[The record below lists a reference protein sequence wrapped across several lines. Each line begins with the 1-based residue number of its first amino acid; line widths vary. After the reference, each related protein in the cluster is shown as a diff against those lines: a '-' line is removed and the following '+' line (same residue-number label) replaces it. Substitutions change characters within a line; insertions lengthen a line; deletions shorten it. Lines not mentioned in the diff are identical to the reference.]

1 MNPIKLSRQLQ
12 DTLVSYLTTT
22 FDVNRDGQEP
32 ALAAFIKGS
41 LSEPRSL
48 FSGPYLELTPPYKT
62 AETLE
67 QLAAAGVVSSALLQM
82 QCFRQGRPLPIDAPL
97 YTHQAAAIRRL
108 CTEGR
113 NLVVSSGTGSG
124 KTECFLIPILN
135 DLLIDPEP
143 GVRAVLVYPL
153 NALVNDQLDRMRVLL
168 RGTDIT
174 FGRYTSEL
182 EQNSERAC
190 RQMEKE
196 WREMDPAQ
204 RALYDQYPL
213 PNEII
218 GRDQIQ
224 EQSKLP
230 QILITNYA
238 MLEYLLLR
246 PQDNPL
252 FTQGRWRFI
261 VLDEAHTYAGAQGIE
276 VGLLMR
282 RLKLRLGAE
291 PGKMRCI
298 ATSATL
304 TNDKAKDAC
313 QFAEALFG
321 EEFAANDVIFGE
333 LDHDYVPPAAPRRPT
348 ASVYVHDEFEDLI
361 RSVRQEQWES
371 ADEIALLMYEIGLID
386 ASELELADQCP
397 TPRFLWEVLRG
408 NEDLSNLRSLMAQA
422 GQPVEVETVA
432 DQLFHDR
439 LPPKQQQ
446 DALYH
451 LIELAAMARPEL
463 DKPSLLPARYHLFVR
478 PPQGIGVCLNPTC
491 VVKHPNNGW
500 SKLFAI
506 PRETCDVCQSPV
518 YPLWVCR
525 TCGQVYVRLQKTG
538 KQYLS
543 NADPQVEPQ
552 ANYAT
557 WRPIHENLALADEEM
572 EQDDEDSLVGSSDES
587 VLKQEELRVCMVCR
601 QKVNSTGRC
610 GCESASGQVAV
621 LYLLIEERPGKKGKN
636 PGIQQTPVQKL
647 HECGRCHSRAIKGT
661 EIATDITMD
670 GRTPLAVL
678 TGNLYRELPESPQA
692 EVRNKPG
699 GGRKLISFYDSRQG
713 AAQFAAFMQD
723 VVNQQAYRRIVIEAV
738 NSSATAT
745 FWPDTE
751 KVSEKCLELALRYRV
766 LSNDLGIS
774 EPSLPTSARNLNQN
788 QRERLLRHMR
798 KHLLAEITTE
808 LRTRLALET
817 IGLLSVQYCESD
829 RMPDFESLG
838 AKIGLTSV
846 EARTLVEY
854 MLDELRR
861 GKVVTL
867 PEGVNRD
874 DPIFGR
880 NKFSPRVVRQDAGAN
895 EVAWIGKTNRQRR
908 RLLVA
913 KVLRHKELP
922 ADDESVVRVLRGILD
937 WLIQQ
942 TDILDVSRPADG
954 YQIRHDRLFFCTDAH
969 WCRCDQCQRLSS
981 RGDALPCP
989 HVHCRGTLRPI
1000 EQRERSN
1007 FHYDDLCQ
1015 KLVPLRVEEHTAQL
1029 DPAKG
1034 RDYQNK
1040 FKGGD
1045 INMLSC
1051 STTFELGIDLGDLQ
1065 AVVMN
1070 NIPPTVANYKQRAG
1084 RAGRRAGGTAFILA
1098 WASNR
1103 PHDQT
1108 YFRTPAEIIGG
1119 QVRVPFIDIQN
1130 PIVIQRHANAIL
1142 LSEFLRHCAAHG
1154 EQYDKSAGAFFDAQV
1169 PGGGYYQTM
1178 PQWIVEK
1185 KGSLFLLLE
1194 QYSNAVKGTFDPAK
1208 SLELYAHQ
1216 VKEKGYDHYQTIA
1229 DFYKGIRN
1237 TLVQQL
1243 TTAVDSGGAS
1253 GDEEE
1258 FHKWIKRY
1266 RELLDRLQSEDTIN
1280 YLSDRG
1286 VLPSYSFPLHVVELR
1301 LPYDLGGSKDLRLQ
1315 RSLEMAIREYAPG
1328 QEVVADKRIWRS
1340 EGLDFFGKEP
1350 QVFAY
1355 HICPTCNHLRLVE
1368 TPGKALDQI
1377 DKPCPVCQ
1385 TPPPRGKWPQYHYIQ
1400 PDGFRASND
1409 CGQAAGQYV
1418 DRQPNLMR
1426 SALVPRPIATHPV
1439 SQVLALGYDR
1449 TGALL
1454 YVNEGMNGGGFKIC
1468 PKCGKQLRGNKC
1480 NGRLNGKPCTGVIP
1494 HEARYALGFKQD
1506 TDTLHMRF
1514 AGAPHILLPEPDNLS
1529 FWLSLTYAIL
1539 QGASRALQIER
1550 KDIEGLL
1557 FPEQAGSYWRQSIV
1571 LYDKVPGGAGHVK
1584 RIQDEIDRVIAAAI
1598 EIVSCSCEKS
1608 CYRCLREYGNQFE
1621 HHLLDRN
1628 PMLNFLRALDAD
1640 LQQTRFG
1647 NSSGL
1652 HPVAAVNQA
1661 AWLWEVIERSQQEL
1675 VLFAECVT
1683 LGSPVT
1689 EDVTWLDLFHI
1700 LLTRNIKVRLY
1711 LHALPDQATGDATAM
1726 AIAAHL
1732 RLLMRKGLDL
1742 RQTNRFLSWLA
1753 VVDPDTPV
1761 PSAIRSASEAAV
1773 ELGGEI
1779 STQLSITNRPNDV
1792 AKSWDAM
1799 MGYKARIVEFA
1810 ELKEPGDTTVREVL
1824 PDNRPHDEAEY
1835 FAAFYAEPVRGMI
1848 VSDRYLHDHE
1858 RIVNRLGAHI
1868 KLASQQGALKWV
1880 IVKTRQEGN
1889 EQQQA
1894 VSQLNSLFPSVKIKF
1909 EYGYSAVHDRFI
1921 EVTRVTHQ
1929 KSRVIIGRGLDFI
1942 QQDGSVR
1949 HTFIVFQDLL
1959 DGGLW

>member
-32 ALAAFIKGS
+32 ALAAFIKQS

-48 FSGPYLELTPPYKT
+48 FAGPYLELTPPYKT

-67 QLAAAGVVSSALLQM
+67 QLAAAGVVSPKLLQM

-97 YTHQAAAIRRL
+97 YTHQAAAIRKL
-108 CTEGR
+108 CAEDH

-168 RGTDIT
+168 RGTGIT

-182 EQNSERAC
+182 EQDSERAR

-204 RALYDQYPL
+204 RALFDQYPL

-224 EQSKLP
+224 EQGELP

-291 PGKMRCI
+291 PGKTRCI

-304 TNDKAKDAC
+304 TNDEAKDAC

-321 EEFAANDVIFGE
+321 EEFATDDVVFGE

-348 ASVYVHDEFEDLI
+348 ASVYVHDEFEGLI

-386 ASELELADQCP
+386 SADLNLADQCP
-397 TPRFLWEVLRG
+397 TPQFLWEVLRG
-408 NEDLSNLRSLMAQA
+408 NEDLTNLRNLMAQA
-422 GQPVEVETVA
+422 GQPIEVETVA

-439 LPPKQQQ
+439 LPPEQQQ

-451 LIELAAMARPEL
+451 LIELAAMARPEV

-478 PPQGIGVCLNPTC
+478 PPQGIWVCLNPTC
-491 VVKHPNNGW
+491 AAKHPDNGW
-500 SKLFAI
+500 SKLFAT

-518 YPLWVCR
+518 YPLLVCR

-543 NADPQVEPQ
+543 NAAPQVEPQ
-552 ANYAT
+552 ANYVT

-587 VLKQEELRVCMVCR
+587 ILKQEELRVCMVCR
-601 QKVNSTGRC
+601 QKVSSNGKC
-610 GCESASGQVAV
+610 GCESASGQVAT
-621 LYLLIEERPGKKGKN
+621 LHLLIEERPVKKGKN
-636 PGIQQTPVQKL
+636 PGTQQTPVQKL
-647 HECGRCHSRAIKGT
+647 HECGRCHSRALKGT
-661 EIATDITMD
+661 EIATDIKMD

-738 NSSATAT
+738 SNSASAS

-751 KVSEKCLELALRYRV
+751 KVSEECLELALRYRV
-766 LSNDLGIS
+766 VNNDLSIGQ
-774 EPSLPTSARNLNQN
+774 PSLPTNARNLNQN
-788 QRERLLRHMR
+788 QRERLMRHMR
-798 KHLLAEITTE
+798 KHLFAEITTE

-817 IGLLSVQYCESD
+817 IGLLSVQYYESD

-838 AKIGLTSV
+838 AKIGLSPV
-846 EARTLVEY
+846 EAHTLVEY

-880 NKFSPRVVRQDAGAN
+880 NKFSPRLVRQDAGAN

-913 KVLRHKELP
+913 KILRFKGLP
-922 ADDESVVRVLRGILD
+922 ADDESVARVLGSILD

-954 YQIRHDRLFFCTDAH
+954 YQIRHDRLFFRTNAH

-1000 EQRERSN
+1000 EQLEWSN
-1007 FHYDDLCQ
+1007 FHYDDLRQ
-1015 KLVPLRVEEHTAQL
+1015 ELVPLRVEEHTAQL
-1029 DPAKG
+1029 DPDKG

-1154 EQYDKSAGAFFDAQV
+1154 DKYDKSTGAFFDAQI

-1178 PQWIVEK
+1178 AQWINERHELL
-1185 KGSLFLLLE
+1185 LFLLGR
-1194 QYSNAVKGTFDPAK
+1194 YSDAVNNTLDPGK
-1208 SLELYAHQ
+1208 SLELYMHQ
-1216 VKEKGYDHYQTIA
+1216 VREKGHEHYQKIA
-1229 DFYKGIRN
+1229 DYYKEIRLDLAQQQVDLILAGGISIEESSIR
-1237 TLVQQL
+1237 QEL
-1243 TTAVDSGGAS
+1243 TR
-1253 GDEEE
+1253 
-1258 FHKWIKRY
+1258 FQR
-1266 RELLDRLQSEDTIN
+1266 LLERLQGEDAIN

-1301 LPYDLGGSKDLRLQ
+1301 LPYFLAESKDLRLQ

-1328 QEVVADKRIWRS
+1328 QEIVADKRIWKS

-1385 TPPPRGKWPQYHYIQ
+1385 TPPPRGKWPQYQYIQ

-1409 CGQAAGQYV
+1409 SGQAAGQYV

-1426 SALVPRPIATHPV
+1426 SALVPRPIATHPI

-1449 TGALL
+1449 AGALL
-1454 YVNEGMNGGGFKIC
+1454 YVNEGLNGGGFKIC

-1480 NGRLNGKPCTGVIP
+1480 DGRLNGKPCTGVIP
-1494 HEARYALGFKQD
+1494 HEAKYALGFKQD

-1514 AGAPHILLPEPDNLS
+1514 TSAPHILLPEPDNLS

-1598 EIVSCSCEKS
+1598 EIVSCTCEKS

-1621 HHLLDRN
+1621 HHMLDRN
-1628 PMLNFLRALDAD
+1628 PILNFLRALDAD
-1640 LQQTRFG
+1640 LQQTLLG

-1661 AWLWEVIERSQQEL
+1661 AWLWEVIQRSQQEL

-1683 LGSPVT
+1683 LDSPVAD
-1689 EDVTWLDLFHI
+1689 DVTWLDLLQQ
-1700 LLTRNIKVRLY
+1700 LLTRNVKVRLY
-1711 LHALPDQATGDATAM
+1711 LHALPDQADGSGTAM

-1742 RQTNRFLSWLA
+1742 RQTNRSLPWLA
-1753 VVDPDTPV
+1753 IVDRDTPV
-1761 PSAIRSASEAAV
+1761 PSAIKSANETAI
-1773 ELGGEI
+1773 ELGSEV
-1779 STQLSITNRPNDV
+1779 SAQFSITNRPDDV
-1792 AKSWDAM
+1792 AKSWDAL
-1799 MGYKARIVEFA
+1799 MGYKARVVELA
-1810 ELKEPGDTTVREVL
+1810 ELREPSDTTVREVL
-1824 PDNRPHDEAEY
+1824 PDNRSHDEAEY
-1835 FAAFYAEPVRGMI
+1835 FATFYAEPVRGMV
-1848 VSDRYLHDHE
+1848 VSDRYLQDQE
-1858 RIVNRLGAHI
+1858 RIVKRLGAHI
-1868 KLASQQGALKWV
+1868 KFASQQGALEWV
-1880 IVKTRQEGN
+1880 VVKTKKEGN

-1894 VSQLNSLFPSVKIKF
+1894 ISQLKSLFPSVKIKF

-1921 EVTRVTHQ
+1921 EVTRVNNQ
-1929 KSRVIIGRGLDFI
+1929 KSRVIIGRGLEFI
-1942 QQDGSVR
+1942 QPDGSVR
-1949 HTFIVFQDLL
+1949 HTFLVFQDIL
-1959 DGGLW
+1959 DGGLR